1 MEKRRV
7 IKQYSEAFKHHVIK
21 EVEEGLYGATEAC
34 IRYGIPQ
41 VQTLNRWRRKYGKLK
56 QDIKYVRV
64 IMKGEKDKLKL
75 LEQALIEEKI
85 KNKIMQTML
94 EVYEEDY
101 GEDVKKKLS
110 IEQLKDYEEKRKL
123 LKSL

>member
-1 MEKRRV
+1 MAKKRV

-34 IRYGIPQ
+34 VRYGIPQ

-64 IMKGEKDKLKL
+64 VMKDEKNRIKM
-75 LEQALIEEKI
+75 LEKALIEEKI
-85 KNKIMQTML
+85 KNQIMQTML

-101 GEDVKKKLS
+101 GEDVKKKLNT
-110 IEQLKDYEEKRKL
+110 EQLREYERKRAA

>member
-64 IMKGEKDKLKL
+64 IMKGEKDKLKV

-110 IEQLKDYEEKRKL
+110 GVIPV
-123 LKSL
+123 